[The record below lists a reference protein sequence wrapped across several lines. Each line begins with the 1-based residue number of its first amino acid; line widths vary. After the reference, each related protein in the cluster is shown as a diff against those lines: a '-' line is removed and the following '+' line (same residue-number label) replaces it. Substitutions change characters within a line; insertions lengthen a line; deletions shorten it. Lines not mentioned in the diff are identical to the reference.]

1 VRAFAIADATA
12 AARPRRR
19 FRVARRDRVEREKG
33 MSAELLRL
41 IERFTPLG
49 YQRVRIFTCLGGDME
64 GSPGYF
70 VPTEEVDIY
79 EAFRMF
85 VTRERGRWGNTTDPL
100 TISLLAAAR
109 LLIGEVAAADLIV
122 DRLPAEPLSTSVG
135 KCLRAPHHALAVTVP
150 LPQHLKDTQ
159 RWAQGTPEQ
168 AGLRAWLAEHRE
180 RLRWFEQDGVYRFMS

>member
-1 VRAFAIADATA
+1 MRNLFKALADVLN
-12 AARPRRR
+12 RRLR
-19 FRVARRDRVEREKG
+19 ESIGRRERIEREKG

-64 GSPGYF
+64 GLPSYF
-70 VPTEEVDIY
+70 VPPEEVDIY

-85 VTRERGRWGNTTDPL
+85 VTREWGRWGDTTDPL
-100 TISLLAAAR
+100 SMSLLAAAR
-109 LLIGEVAAADLIV
+109 LLIGDVAAADLIV
-122 DRLPAEPLSTSVG
+122 DHLPAEPLSISVG
-135 KCLRAPHHALAVTVP
+135 KCLRAPHHALAVALP

-168 AGLRAWLAEHRE
+168 AGLRAWLAEHRD
-180 RLRWFEQDGVYRFMS
+180 RLRWFEQDGVYRLMS